1 MRICRGRFRQGPISA
16 IIDLLAEKR
25 RRRPNVAERAI
36 RGRNM
41 ETKANSSESRHSPGT
56 QDRTR
61 RFQWRAFVS
70 VTTMLSFLGMS
81 VTGIALFVTPPGRIA
96 HWTGWTL
103 SGLTKDQWV
112 ALHIWFSLV
121 FLVGA
126 VFHLC
131 LNWKPL
137 VSYFKD
143 RVRKTFALRLE
154 WVLALAICVLVFVG
168 TLAEKTPFANV
179 LAFNE
184 RIKHRWDRPEQR
196 APVPHAELMTLNE
209 VAEKVTGLD
218 VETMMHNLQE
228 GGIEVKSP
236 DAVVGES
243 ARQNNMTP
251 HQLYATATGG
261 GQGGRGSG
269 GNRRFSDG
277 SSSRGGFGI
286 GRLTLRQY
294 CNQERLNVG
303 TAITRLRENDVE
315 AKPNASIREIA
326 DASGLHPSVIR
337 DILGR

>member
-1 MRICRGRFRQGPISA
+1 
-16 IIDLLAEKR
+16 
-25 RRRPNVAERAI
+25 
-36 RGRNM
+36 M
-41 ETKANSSESRHSPGT
+41 ETHANSSESRDSSSSQG
-56 QDRTR
+56 RTR

-70 VTTMLSFLGMS
+70 VATMLSFLGMS

-112 ALHIWFSLV
+112 AQHIWFSLV

-154 WVLALAICVLVFVG
+154 WVLALAICVLVFFGTVG
-168 TLAEKTPFANV
+168 EKTPFANV
-179 LAFNE
+179 LALNE

-196 APVPHAELMTLNE
+196 APIPHAELMTLSE
-209 VAEKVTGLD
+209 LAEKVDGLD
-218 VETMMHNLQE
+218 AETMIHNLQE
-228 GGIEVKSP
+228 SGIDVRSP
-236 DAVVGES
+236 DAVVGALAE
-243 ARQNNMTP
+243 QNSMTP
-251 HQLYATATGG
+251 NRLYAIATGG
-261 GQGGRGSG
+261 GGGGRGG
-269 GNRRFSDG
+269 GANRRFSQG
-277 SSSRGGFGI
+277 PRPRSGFGI
-286 GRLTLRQY
+286 GRLTLQQY
-294 CNQERLNVG
+294 CDQEGLDVE
-303 TAITRLRENDVE
+303 TAIAKLKENDVE
-315 AKPNASIREIA
+315 ARPNTSIRDMA

>member
-137 VSYFKD
+137 VSYF
-143 RVRKTFALRLE
+143 LE

-261 GQGGRGSG
+261 GQGGR
-269 GNRRFSDG
+269 DG
-277 SSSRGGFGI
+277 HRWRSRGPGK
-286 GRLTLRQY
+286 RW
-294 CNQERLNVG
+294 
-303 TAITRLRENDVE
+303 
-315 AKPNASIREIA
+315 
-326 DASGLHPSVIR
+326 
-337 DILGR
+337 